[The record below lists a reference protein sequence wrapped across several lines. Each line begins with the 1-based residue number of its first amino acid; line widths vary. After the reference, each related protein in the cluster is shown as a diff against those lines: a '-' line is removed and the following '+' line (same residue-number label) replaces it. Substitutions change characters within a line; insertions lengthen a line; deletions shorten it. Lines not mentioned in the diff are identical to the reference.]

1 MVFSTPPRSLY
12 TFSNFQLSRRNFKLN
27 RIEENWEGL
36 WECSS
41 FSLTAFFCRRKP
53 FAWFCYAR
61 YYPLESLGLSYS
73 FRVLMSLLEELGTVS
88 LAIPPL
94 RSPQIVFSRLL
105 ARRGSRCLTI
115 LKWAPA
121 AWGAE
126 HASWHLAVA
135 GSPCLPGAR
144 RPQEPGQESTEPSL
158 LFKRLV
164 HWSSDN
170 AELSLGCLFPGK
182 LGTIGESGRS
192 AHSKVAFRE
201 AGLIM
206 EH

>member
-12 TFSNFQLSRRNFKLN
+12 PFSNFQLTRRNFKLN

-36 WECSS
+36 WGNSSCS
-41 FSLTAFFCRRKP
+41 LAFFCRRKR
-53 FAWFCYAR
+53 FVCFCYAQF
-61 YYPLESLGLSYS
+61 YPLESLGLSYS
-73 FRVLMSLLEELGTVS
+73 LRVLMSLLQELGTVS
-88 LAIPPL
+88 LAIPPSC
-94 RSPQIVFSRLL
+94 SPQIVFSRLL
-105 ARRGSRCLTI
+105 ACRGSRCLTI
-115 LKWAPA
+115 LEWAPA

-144 RPQEPGQESTEPSL
+144 WPQEPGQESTEPSL

-170 AELSLGCLFPGK
+170 AEFSLGCLFPGK

-192 AHSKVAFRE
+192 AHSKVAFQE
-201 AGLIM
+201 TGLIM
-206 EH
+206 EY

>member
-1 MVFSTPPRSLY
+1 MVFSTPSRSLY
-12 TFSNFQLSRRNFKLN
+12 TFSNFQLSRRNFRLS
-27 RIEENWEGL
+27 RTEENWEGL
-36 WECSS
+36 SGYSSCS
-41 FSLTAFFCRRKP
+41 LALFCQKKR

-61 YYPLESLGLSYS
+61 FYPLESLGLSYS

-88 LAIPPL
+88 LAIPPS

-126 HASWHLAVA
+126 RASWHLAVA

-164 HWSSDN
+164 HWSSNN

-192 AHSKVAFRE
+192 AHSKVAFWE
-201 AGLIM
+201 TGLIM
-206 EH
+206 EY